1 MIIIESYRLNMSVTI
16 STSVSAA
23 AIFCSEESLGAPP
36 KRKDM
41 MTMCSE
47 SGVFLAGF
55 NRLVAS
61 FNIMLAISGA
71 NQSLTSENRVYQC
84 VLQGV

>member
-1 MIIIESYRLNMSVTI
+1 MTEAYRLNMSVTI

-47 SGVFLAGF
+47 GGVVLAEVSQ
-55 NRLVAS
+55 LVAD
-61 FNIMLAISGA
+61 FNIRRAIPGV
-71 NQSLTSENRVYQC
+71 NRSLTSDNRVDQ
-84 VLQGV
+84 

>member
-41 MTMCSE
+41 MTMCSG
-47 SGVFLAGF
+47 SGVF
-55 NRLVAS
+55 
-61 FNIMLAISGA
+61 
-71 NQSLTSENRVYQC
+71 
-84 VLQGV
+84 

>member
-1 MIIIESYRLNMSVTI
+1 MAGKEYERYEWIDSMIISESYRLNMSVTI

-47 SGVFLAGF
+47 SGVFELG
-55 NRLVAS
+55 S
-61 FNIMLAISGA
+61 
-71 NQSLTSENRVYQC
+71 TD
-84 VLQGV
+84 